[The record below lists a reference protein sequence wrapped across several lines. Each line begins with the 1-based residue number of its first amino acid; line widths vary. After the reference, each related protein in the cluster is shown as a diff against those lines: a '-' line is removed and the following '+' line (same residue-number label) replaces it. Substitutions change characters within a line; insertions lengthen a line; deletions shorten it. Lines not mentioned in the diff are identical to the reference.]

1 MTTLHLRVGF
11 MPLVDCALLV
21 LAKDEGFA
29 EAEGL
34 HLELVREVS
43 WSNLRDKLNVRLFD
57 AAHMLGPA
65 AIAATLGIG
74 GVQAPMA
81 APMALNRDGAA
92 ITLSLRRFED
102 LARLA
107 EGDLADPGVSARA
120 LAAMVA
126 RRKASGLPPLTFAA
140 VFGFSTHIYLL
151 GEWLAKGEL
160 KLGED
165 VRFEVVPP
173 PQTVEAL
180 ASGRVDGFCAG
191 APWNSAAV
199 AAGVGAMVLASVDLR
214 RNCHD
219 KVLAWRADDVQRRPA
234 AVAKLGA
241 AILKASAWAC
251 NPENLPRMA
260 EHLAAPDRLALP
272 APLIERIL
280 HGELIQGAD
289 RPPRPVEHF
298 IRFDREALRPN
309 PDDADWVLAG
319 MEHAGQIVAT
329 PDMREIARGV
339 FRPDAFEGIVS
350 AGLRTPKN

>member
-1 MTTLHLRVGF
+1 MTTLHLRIGF
-11 MPLVDCALLV
+11 MPLVDCALVV

-34 HLELVREVS
+34 NLELVREVS

-74 GVQAPMA
+74 GVKAPMA
-81 APMALNRDGAA
+81 APLALNRDGAA
-92 ITLSLRRFED
+92 ITLSLRRFDE

-107 EGDLADPGVSARA
+107 DDDLTDTTISAGA

-126 RRKASGLPPLTFAA
+126 RRRAAGLPPLTFAA

-151 GEWLAKGEL
+151 GEWLEKGGL

-165 VRFEVVPP
+165 IRFEVVPP

-180 ASGRVDGFCAG
+180 ASGRIDGFCAG
-191 APWNSAAV
+191 APWNAAAV
-199 AAGVGAMVLASVDLR
+199 AAGVGAMVHASVDLR
-214 RNCHD
+214 PSCHD
-219 KVLAWRADDVQRRPA
+219 KVLAWRADDVQKRPA

-251 NPENLPRMA
+251 RPENFSRMA
-260 EHLAAPDRLALP
+260 QHLSAPDRLALP
-272 APLIERIL
+272 TGLIERIL
-280 HGELIQGAD
+280 HGELIKGAD
-289 RPPRPVEHF
+289 RPPRQIARF
-298 IRFDREALRPN
+298 IRFDRDALRPD
-309 PDDADWVLAG
+309 PDDADWVLSG
-319 MEHAGQIVAT
+319 MERAGQVVVT
-329 PDMREIARGV
+329 PQTRDIARGV
-339 FRPDAFEGIVS
+339 FLPAAFAGIL
-350 AGLRTPKN
+350 ARNQEQPID